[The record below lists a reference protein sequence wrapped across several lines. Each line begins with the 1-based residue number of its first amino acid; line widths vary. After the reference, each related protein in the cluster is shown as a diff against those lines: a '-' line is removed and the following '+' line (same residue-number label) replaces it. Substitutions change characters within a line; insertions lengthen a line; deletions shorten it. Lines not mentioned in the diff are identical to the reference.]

1 MSWSAD
7 LLGMGSAKMPQVK
20 TTSKTKK
27 KLLCTTLVLQRRLMP
42 EQIDPKTLTQ
52 QVGGVEVDQQSKPGS
67 LSLDTAL
74 APYTQS
80 TDPALK
86 PWWYYHP
93 IVLSA
98 TQIDTWDLCQR
109 KWGWS
114 YIDGIKGSNA
124 FAQRGIA
131 IDEIL
136 NAWLEKGTPI
146 DGASEYGK
154 MIIPGLKYLPVPGTP
169 QMFVQR
175 EFHLKTDVATY
186 FGKKDVEFIHP
197 ETKVPVVLDNK
208 TTTDFRWAKTEE
220 DLKSNTQAVLYAA
233 EALDH
238 FKVDQIELNWVYYR
252 TRGAP
257 ASHRVTLRVFREEI
271 IQQMDRIDNIAKDI
285 IEAYKT
291 VTAATDL
298 PVSPQSCEAF
308 GGCIYKEHCNLS
320 PVQKMRALMAQ
331 ETQGS
336 SLLDKLK
343 AKNGAASAPAA
354 AAAVAPAPAA
364 PVAGSLAAR
373 LAAKSA
379 AVATS
384 APVAAVAPVAPV
396 AAAPV
401 AGSLAERLAA
411 KAAAQ
416 APAPPAAVAQAPAAD
431 APAEGTLAE
440 RIAARK
446 AQNVNPPPVEAQAI
460 PPAPQMPPPPVPVA
474 PAATNT
480 VAAPVAPVAAA
491 VAPAAATE
499 APKAKRGRPKGSTNA
514 GTPAV
519 AAGNED
525 VSHAQATPESLAEA
539 VQLMSMI
546 AEAAAELRVLGI
558 ATKIS
563 YEF

>member
-1 MSWSAD
+1 MTD
-7 LLGMGSAKMPQVK
+7 
-20 TTSKTKK
+20 
-27 KLLCTTLVLQRRLMP
+27 
-42 EQIDPKTLTQ
+42 QIDPKTLTQ
-52 QVGGVEVDQQSKPGS
+52 QVGGVEVDQQIKPGS
-67 LSLDTAL
+67 LPGSAF
-74 APYTQS
+74 APYKQG
-80 TDPALK
+80 TDPDPK

-93 IVLSA
+93 IILSA

-175 EFHLKTDVATY
+175 EFHLRTDVATY

-238 FKVDQIELNWVYYR
+238 FKVEQIELNWVYYR

-257 ASHRVTLRVFREEI
+257 ASHRVTLRVFREEVV
-271 IQQMDRIDNIAKDI
+271 QQMDRIDNIAKDI
-285 IEAYKT
+285 INAYKT

-308 GGCIYKEHCNLS
+308 GGCIYKENCNLS

-343 AKNGAASAPAA
+343 ARTNGAATAAPAAQVAAPAA
-354 AAAVAPAPAA
+354 AAAPA
-364 PVAGSLAAR
+364 AGSLAAR
-373 LAAKSA
+373 LAAKAPIA
-379 AVATS
+379 AV
-384 APVAAVAPVAPV
+384 PAVAPVAE
-396 AAAPV
+396 AP
-401 AGSLAERLAA
+401 APPEAPAGGSLAARLAA

-416 APAPPAAVAQAPAAD
+416 PPAPPAAVAPAPVAA

-446 AQNVNPPPVEAQAI
+446 AQNVNPPPVEAQAV

-491 VAPAAATE
+491 VAPAAVTE
-499 APKAKRGRPKGSTNA
+499 APKAKRGRPKGSTNVGASTVVA
-514 GTPAV
+514 GA
-519 AAGNED
+519 ED
-525 VSHAQATPESLAEA
+525 VSHAQTTPENLAEA
-539 VQLMSMI
+539 AQLMSVI

-558 ATKIS
+558 GTTIS